1 MSHQKPRE
9 YVYCAD
15 GFNMSV
21 QASKNC
27 YCQPKANGKN
37 VVYSRVEIG
46 FPSER
51 EELLDEYAEGYT
63 IGEQRWTETVYP
75 YVPSQIV
82 ALVIAK
88 HGGMVSGE
96 LPRLGFINIIPI
108 LRKEKNSENSD
119 Y

>member
-1 MSHQKPRE
+1 MSYQKQRK

-21 QASKNC
+21 QASKNH

-51 EELLDEYAEGYT
+51 EPELDKYAEGYA
-63 IGEQRWTETVYP
+63 IGEQRWTDTVYP

-82 ALVIAK
+82 ALIIAK

-96 LPRLGFINIIPI
+96 LPRLGFINIIPV
-108 LRKEKNSENSD
+108 LRKEKEEEE
-119 Y
+119 

>member
-51 EELLDEYAEGYT
+51 EALLDEYAEDTDRY
-63 IGEQRWTETVYP
+63 TETVYP
-75 YVPSQIV
+75 YVPSQLV
-82 ALVIAK
+82 ALIISK

-108 LRKEKNSENSD
+108 LRKEGK
-119 Y
+119 

>member
-1 MSHQKPRE
+1 MSRQKTRE

-21 QASKNC
+21 QASKTH
-27 YCQPKANGKN
+27 YCSPRVDGYEAI
-37 VVYSRVEIG
+37 YSRVEIG

-51 EELLDEYAEGYT
+51 EALLDEYAEDKDRYT
-63 IGEQRWTETVYP
+63 KTVYSW
-75 YVPSQIV
+75 VPSQLV
-82 ALVIAK
+82 ALIISK

-108 LRKEKNSENSD
+108 LRKEKNSE
-119 Y
+119 

>member
-1 MSHQKPRE
+1 MSRQKPRK

-21 QASKNC
+21 QASKTH
-27 YCQPKANGKN
+27 YCSPRVDGLSAIYRQ
-37 VVYSRVEIG
+37 VEIG

-51 EELLDEYAEGYT
+51 EALLDEYVEGY
-63 IGEQRWTETVYP
+63 GEPRWTDTVYP
-75 YVPSQIV
+75 YVPSQVV

-108 LRKEKNSENSD
+108 LRKEKNSE
-119 Y
+119 

>member
-1 MSHQKPRE
+1 MSRQITRE

-21 QASKNC
+21 QASKTH
-27 YCQPKANGKN
+27 YCSPRVDGLSAIYRQ
-37 VVYSRVEIG
+37 VEIG

-51 EELLDEYAEGYT
+51 EALLDEYAEDKDRY
-63 IGEQRWTETVYP
+63 TETVYP
-75 YVPSQIV
+75 WVPSQLV
-82 ALVIAK
+82 ALIISK

-108 LRKEKNSENSD
+108 LRKEEKED
-119 Y
+119 G

>member
-1 MSHQKPRE
+1 MSRQKPRK
-9 YVYCAD
+9 YVHCAD

-21 QASKNC
+21 QASKTH
-27 YCQPKANGKN
+27 YCSPRVDGLSAIYRQ
-37 VVYSRVEIG
+37 VEIG

-51 EELLDEYAEGYT
+51 EALLDEYAEDKDKY
-63 IGEQRWTETVYP
+63 TETIYSW
-75 YVPSQIV
+75 VPSELV

-108 LRKEKNSENSD
+108 LRKEKNSE
-119 Y
+119 

>member
-1 MSHQKPRE
+1 MSRQKPRE

-21 QASKNC
+21 QASRTH
-27 YCQPKANGKN
+27 YCSPRVDGNEAIYRQ
-37 VVYSRVEIG
+37 VEIG

-51 EELLDEYAEGYT
+51 EALLDEYAEGYA
-63 IGEQRWTETVYP
+63 IGEQRWTDTVYP
-75 YVPSQIV
+75 YVPSQVV
-82 ALVIAK
+82 ALIIAK

-108 LRKEKNSENSD
+108 LRKEGK
-119 Y
+119 

>member
-9 YVYCAD
+9 YVHCAD

-21 QASKNC
+21 QASKTH
-27 YCQPKANGKN
+27 YCSPRVDGHEA
-37 VVYSRVEIG
+37 VYNHVEIG

-51 EELLDEYAEGYT
+51 EALLDEYAEDTDRY
-63 IGEQRWTETVYP
+63 TETVYP
-75 YVPSQIV
+75 YVPSQLV
-82 ALVIAK
+82 ALIISK

-108 LRKEKNSENSD
+108 LRKEKNSDTSK
-119 Y
+119 

>member
-1 MSHQKPRE
+1 MSRQKPRE

-21 QASKNC
+21 QASKTI
-27 YCQPKANGKN
+27 YCSPRVDGYETI
-37 VVYSRVEIG
+37 YSHVEIG

-51 EELLDEYAEGYT
+51 EALLDEYAEDKDRY
-63 IGEQRWTETVYP
+63 TETVYP
-75 YVPSQIV
+75 YVPSQLV
-82 ALVIAK
+82 ALIIAK

-108 LRKEKNSENSD
+108 LRKEKENESK
-119 Y
+119 

>member
-1 MSHQKPRE
+1 MSRQKPRK

-21 QASKNC
+21 QASKTH
-27 YCQPKANGKN
+27 YCSPRVDGLSAIYRQ
-37 VVYSRVEIG
+37 VEIG

-51 EELLDEYAEGYT
+51 EALLDEYAEDKDKY
-63 IGEQRWTETVYP
+63 TETVYSW
-75 YVPSQIV
+75 VPSQLV
-82 ALVIAK
+82 ALIIAK

-108 LRKEKNSENSD
+108 LRKEGK
-119 Y
+119 